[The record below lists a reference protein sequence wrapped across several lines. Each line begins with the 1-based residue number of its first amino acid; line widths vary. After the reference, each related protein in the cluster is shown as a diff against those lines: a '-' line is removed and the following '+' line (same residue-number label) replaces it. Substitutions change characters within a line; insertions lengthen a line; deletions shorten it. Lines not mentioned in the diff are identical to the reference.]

1 MKRTL
6 VRILLWLAFA
16 AVLAAAAIAFVGATA
31 GHWLEAPAQAPR
43 RADAIVVLGGDEG
56 DRAMRALELYREGYA
71 PTLVLTG
78 LEYGNAAP
86 PAALTWRA
94 DFLEA
99 RGVPRLA
106 LRFEVDSKNSYT
118 EAVNVLALMRQ
129 QGWRA
134 VIVVSDPPHMRRLAW
149 TWGRVFAGSGLD
161 YVLVASKPEWWSP
174 GDWWREERSGGFVIM
189 EFIKLGYYVAKRP

>member
-1 MKRTL
+1 MRRTL

-99 RGVPRLA
+99 RGVPRSA

-129 QGWRA
+129 QGWRT

-161 YVLVASKPEWWSP
+161 
-174 GDWWREERSGGFVIM
+174 
-189 EFIKLGYYVAKRP
+189 

>member
-6 VRILLWLAFA
+6 LRILLWLVVAGVA
-16 AVLAAAAIAFVGATA
+16 ACAVLAFVGAYA

-56 DRAMRALELYREGYA
+56 DRALRALELYRGGYA

-78 LEYGNAAP
+78 LEYGDAAP

-99 RGVPRLA
+99 RGVPRSA
-106 LRFEVDSKNSYT
+106 LRFEVDSRNSYT
-118 EAVNVLALMRQ
+118 EAVNILALMRQ
-129 QGWRA
+129 QGWHA
-134 VIVVSDPPHMRRLAW
+134 AIVVSDPPHMRRLAW
-149 TWGRVFAGSGLD
+149 TWERVFKDSGVD
-161 YVLVASKPEWWSP
+161 YVLVASKPDWWSP
-174 GDWWREERSGGFVIM
+174 GDWWREEKSGAFVIM
-189 EFIKLGYYVAKRP
+189 EFIKLGYYVAKR

>member
-1 MKRTL
+1 MKSTCC
-6 VRILLWLAFA
+6 RILLWLA
-16 AVLAAAAIAFVGATA
+16 LATA
-31 GHWLEAPAQAPR
+31 LVAVAVAFGAARAGYWLEAPMQAPR

-56 DRAMRALELYREGYA
+56 DRALRALGLYREGYA
-71 PTLVLTG
+71 PTVVLTG
-78 LEYGNAAP
+78 LEYGDAAP

-99 RGVPRLA
+99 RGVPRSA

-129 QGWRA
+129 QGWRT
-134 VIVVSDPPHMRRLAW
+134 VIVVSDPPHMRRLSW
-149 TWGRVFAGSGLD
+149 TWGRVFADSGLE
-161 YVLVASKPEWWSP
+161 YVLVASRPDWWSP

-189 EFIKLGYYVAKRP
+189 EFIKLGYYVAKR